1 MKTSAFKKWVLSID
15 QLDTRQMRILQKIMS
30 EKASKKQVAGYLE
43 TPYNQIKC
51 PHCASKKLV
60 RWGKRNDL
68 QRYRCK
74 ACKKTFNSLSG
85 TPLAR
90 LHRKGHWLDYAQ
102 CLKEGLSVRKAA
114 LICDIHRNTAF
125 RWRHRF
131 LENAKPVKATELQGI
146 VEANDIYFRR
156 SEKGNKQ
163 LKRPPRKRGVSNL
176 PGSAKE
182 LVCVFV
188 SRDRNKNTADY
199 IFNNLNT
206 YTLNQALKSIL
217 PNDALFCSTNKSF
230 YRQFTREN
238 NIRHGYLD
246 NNKNEEVKKNIVHLH
261 SVKSY
266 QNHLKEWILIHFRGV
281 ATKYLDNYLSW
292 HRELDEFGNKI
303 NPQSILLRAKS
314 IGVYKDLPYVVT

>member
-1 MKTSAFKKWVLSID
+1 MKTTTFKKWLNSLNN
-15 QLDTRQMRILQKIMS
+15 LDTRQMRTLQEALTEIGL
-30 EKASKKQVAGYLE
+30 KKQVAGYLE
-43 TPYNQIKC
+43 TPYNKIVC
-51 PHCASKKLV
+51 PHCHSKQIL

-74 ACKKTFNSLSG
+74 ECKHTFNSLTN

-114 LICDIHRNTAF
+114 LRCDIHRNTAF

-131 LENAKPVKATELQGI
+131 LENAKPVKATKLQGI

-163 LKRPPRKRGVSNL
+163 LKRPPRKRGASNK
-176 PGSAKE
+176 PAFVKE

-188 SRDRNKNTADY
+188 SRDRNKNTADF
-199 IFNNLNT
+199 ILT
-206 YTLNQALKSIL
+206 TLNKNALNHTLKNIV
-217 PNDALFCSTNKSF
+217 PKDALFCSTNKSF
-230 YRQFTREN
+230 YRQFTYEN
-238 NIRHGYLD
+238 NIRHGSLD
-246 NNKNEEVKKNIVHLH
+246 IHKNEEIKKNIVHLNY
-261 SVKSY
+261 VKSY
-266 QNHLKEWILIHFRGV
+266 QNHLKNWILIHFRGV

-292 HRELDEFGNKI
+292 HRELDEFGDTITPRN
-303 NPQSILLRAKS
+303 ILLRAKS
-314 IGVYKDLPYVVT
+314 IGNYKDQPYLVT